1 MEAKKKR
8 NLLET
13 MEPQF
18 TRSISSRFVCDYL
31 YFYFWLVVV
40 LSSLAVLASVGS
52 AVTLKGPLLM
62 KVLLILPNLLV
73 AGLGG
78 LLALS
83 LYVICERGLHPEE
96 SSNTGGRSAEGFQH

>member
-40 LSSLAVLASVGS
+40 LSSLAVLASIGS
-52 AVTLKGPLLM
+52 AVALKGPLLM

-96 SSNTGGRSAEGFQH
+96 SSNKGGRSAEGFQH